1 MNRTIT
7 LEGSGK
13 ALESLAAI
21 KDSPKK
27 AAMAI
32 NRTAAWTRTQSS
44 KKMREEVNFK
54 ASYLNKN
61 LKVGEKANQQS
72 LSSTITARFRA
83 TSLARFAKGT
93 PESTQKA
100 RKTVVTVSPSQP
112 KTMNGAFLLKLKGLN
127 GATSDGLANIGLAI
141 RLKKGETLHNKKIS
155 VGKRTKGLAILY
167 GPSVDQVFN
176 TISGEIEG
184 DIADYLV
191 TEYERLLNL

>member
-1 MNRTIT
+1 
-7 LEGSGK
+7 
-13 ALESLAAI
+13 
-21 KDSPKK
+21 
-27 AAMAI
+27 MAI
-32 NRTAAWTRTQSS
+32 NRTAAWARTQSS

-54 ASYLNKN
+54 ASYLNEN
-61 LKVGEKANQQS
+61 LKVGEKATEQS
-72 LSSTITARFRA
+72 LSSTITARFRP

-100 RKTVVTVSPSQP
+100 GKTVVTVHPSKS

-141 RLKKGETLHNKKIS
+141 RLKKGEKLRNKKIS
-155 VGKRTKGLAILY
+155 MGERTKGLAFLY

-176 TISGEIEG
+176 TISGEMEG